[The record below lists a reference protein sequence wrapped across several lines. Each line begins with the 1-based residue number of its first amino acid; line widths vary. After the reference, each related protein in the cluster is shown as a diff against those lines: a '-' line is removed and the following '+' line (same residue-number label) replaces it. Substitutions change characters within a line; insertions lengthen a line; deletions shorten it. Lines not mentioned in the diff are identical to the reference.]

1 MANQDVKS
9 KDKNVE
15 FDDRGFI
22 KSDTEAEKRK
32 LKNLQR
38 DITKRDIMFI
48 KSVKNPTD
56 KKNQNFVR
64 QAHIDVNT
72 LDKNDV
78 MADDGFEQ
86 ISRMSNMYHNLILD
100 MCNGDYYSDVN
111 PRSVMG
117 VLGPYE
123 STAARPSS
131 TCSIFGED
139 SYVVEK
145 LFMET
150 SKAFTLYDKDGQ
162 FKVQC
167 GLDYGSYASDLR
179 LNADSASVIYLAWS
193 KQASDE
199 LCKAGCDE
207 DAVKK
212 AYKDKIGKLE
222 KLCDDCQIPRS
233 ELYGTIRSKISEI
246 TNEDAQLIAD
256 MKPILGDTIY
266 KTVSPRDAEFKTKQS
281 SVWQK
286 WYEAID
292 VLNEHD
298 EKLLGKAESKTKE
311 SEQNNNSQDKQTK
324 TSKKTERVQQN
335 GHNQRGKRVLKTKPV
350 YVVSGSKEEA
360 RHLNKLKSDIADAD
374 ISFMD
379 YNASVNDLSA
389 NDYDSQM
396 GRMNRMYYRIMLGQ
410 CVRPLMNGINPTSVM
425 QAVGMYVG
433 MTLVNKDFRQSCNTM
448 IQQQLYPIAEKL
460 PIKYQKKM
468 ELNHDLPIGLDSA
481 AMMHLSW
488 TKQAYNE
495 MRKPGADINEIMT
508 NYTQATNAL
517 QERCIRSGIS
527 PNDLNKM
534 VRIKVGQLAQ
544 KNPAVLTLFSETS
557 YQQVT
562 MDDFHEETL
571 QIQGEH
577 GVESFINTV
586 WSGEFTDNTGELSP
600 DKKGNPQVGAPYEGT
615 FTPRPPCA
623 MNDMIQSY
631 KSMLSGMN
639 DCQTVDELDKFFT
652 QHDIDSDLYETMMI
666 SDGYDRNF
674 VVEKMSSVNKAA
686 MNGWM
691 KNHPDEID
699 NLKKWASEF
708 ANKMNTQNS
717 ARQKAGV
724 SNRKIPTKFEDILQ
738 DSGEYYNYSMDKL

>member
-22 KSDTEAEKRK
+22 KSGTEAEKRK

-86 ISRMSNMYHNLILD
+86 ISRMSNMYHNLIFD

-131 TCSIFGED
+131 TCSIFGEN

-199 LCKAGCDE
+199 LRKAGCNE

-311 SEQNNNSQDKQTK
+311 SDHNNNSQAKQTDEP
-324 TSKKTERVQQN
+324 KKTEQARQN
-335 GHNQRGKRVLKTKPV
+335 GQKSQSKKILKDKSVYLVEGSDEERRYLNQLKD
-350 YVVSGSKEEA
+350 
-360 RHLNKLKSDIADAD
+360 DITNTDV
-374 ISFMD
+374 SFMD
-379 YNASVNDLSA
+379 YNASVSDISS

-396 GRMNRMYYRIMLGQ
+396 GRMNQMYYRMMLGQ
-410 CVRPLMNGINPTSVM
+410 CVRPLMYGVNPTSIL
-425 QAVGMYVG
+425 QTVGMYAG
-433 MTLVNKDFRQSCNTM
+433 MALVNKGFRQNCNTM
-448 IQQQLYPIAEKL
+448 IQQQLYPVAEKL

-468 ELNHDLPIGLDSA
+468 MLNHELPIGLDSA

-488 TKQAYNE
+488 TKQAYDK
-495 MRKPGADINEIMT
+495 MREPGANVSEIM
-508 NYTQATNAL
+508 NEYAQATNAL
-517 QERCIRSGIS
+517 QERCQRSGIS
-527 PNDLNKM
+527 SGDLNKM

-544 KNPAVLTLFSETS
+544 KNPEILTLFSETA

-562 MDDFHEETL
+562 MDDFHKETQ
-571 QIQGEH
+571 QIQGKD
-577 GVESFINTV
+577 GVESYVATV
-586 WSGEFTDNTGELSP
+586 WSGEFTDNTGELSCN
-600 DKKGNPQVGAPYEGT
+600 KKGEPQAGAPYDGT
-615 FTPRPPCA
+615 FTPRPPCT
-623 MNDMIQSY
+623 MNDMMAGY
-631 KSMLSGMN
+631 KDMLSGMK
-639 DCQTVDELDKFFT
+639 DCKTVEELDEFFV
-652 QHDIDSDLYETMMI
+652 QHDMDSDLYETMMVA
-666 SDGYDRNF
+666 DGYDRNT
-674 VVEKMSSVNKAA
+674 VVNNMSAVNKAA
-686 MNGWM
+686 MKDWM
-691 KNHPDEID
+691 TSHPDETD
-699 NLKKWASEF
+699 NLKEWASQF
-708 ANKMNTQNS
+708 AKKMNTQYS
-717 ARQKAGV
+717 ARQKTGAAD
-724 SNRKIPTKFEDILQ
+724 RKVPTKFEDILQ
-738 DSGEYYNYSMDKL
+738 DSGEYYNYSMDKF